1 LSSQQRLR
9 GIRVLKAVSSAVRLH
24 ILNLLFDKGP
34 LSYTEL
40 MNLLKMSPS
49 RDAGRFAYHLKFL
62 LKADLIEAD
71 VESKKYCLTE
81 LGKMV
86 IDVAEEIEKKSFKAQ
101 KVLVRTSRYALEEFD
116 VNKIAESLIKEAG
129 LPVELAQKI
138 AKEAERRLVKAKTK
152 YLTAPLIREV
162 VNAILIEKGLEEYR
176 HKLTRL
182 GLPVHDVSSLLA
194 KSSTFQGASFICE
207 EAGKNVFEEYALL
220 NVLPRDVA
228 DAYLSGALH
237 IHNLSQ
243 WVLKPDE
250 IVHDLR
256 FFFKNGLKLEKV
268 SVFQPSLPSPKS
280 LEAALTMVFNV
291 IMQSAREVS
300 DAQTLEYFNVFLAP
314 FVKGVE
320 NSRAKEALRLF
331 VFNVSQFTNVSI
343 NLELT
348 VPDFVA
354 EKPAVGVFGEQQ
366 GTYGDFFE
374 ESQLLS
380 SLLLEVLAEESMHKP
395 LLNPKIIVKMRPE
408 TFENEKAATMLQEA
422 HRLASEKGMLYFA
435 SLSEKNEKH
444 STFSVSGC
452 MLKADLKG
460 DWEIDTLRASIL
472 GCVTVN
478 LPRIAYECEK
488 EKEKFFEIL
497 RDRLEMS
504 AHALEIKYR
513 GLKTR
518 GKGLLPFLMH
528 GVDGDQY
535 LRLESSARL
544 INLAG
549 LREAAEAFY
558 GKSVYEDENTLKF
571 ALETAKYVS
580 DFAFKADKR
589 REKRLLPSALPFIEA
604 SERLARLDIE
614 RYGVSKVRFLGTREK
629 PYYSTFSRISIQDV
643 EKFSRSMSVEKEMR
657 ELLNG
662 GSLTVLELGDT
673 FYEPGELLS
682 LSRKLVENY
691 EVDFFTYNRNLTY
704 CLNCK
709 RSWFGLLNKCPSCGA
724 VSTLTTFKRYA

>member
-1 LSSQQRLR
+1 MSSQQRLR

-62 LKADLIEAD
+62 LRADLIEAD

-194 KSSTFQGASFICE
+194 KSSTFQGASVICE
-207 EAGKNVFEEYALL
+207 EAGKNVFEEYTLL

-280 LEAALTMVFNV
+280 LEASLTMVFNV
-291 IMQSAREVS
+291 IMQSEREVS

-314 FVKGVE
+314 FLKGVE

-331 VFNVSQFTNVSI
+331 IFNVSQFTNVSI

-354 EKPAVGVFGEQQ
+354 EKPAVGVSGEQQ

-488 EKEKFFEIL
+488 EKEKFFEVL

-504 AHALEIKYR
+504 AHTLEIKYR

-518 GKGLLPFLMH
+518 GKGLLPFLMQ

-549 LREAAEAFY
+549 LRESAEAFY

-629 PYYSTFSRISIQDV
+629 PCYSTFSRISIQDV
-643 EKFSRSMSVEKEMR
+643 EKFSRSMSGEKEMR

-673 FYEPGELLS
+673 FYDPGELLS